1 MLVCATACVCVHIS
15 ARVRPP
21 IYLSSRMSVCDC
33 SCDGLYCCTPYILI
47 FTIFIL
53 QQQLTFRHVFDL
65 LVILDLFDDGLHAL
79 EALILERPDDA
90 FGVFLVIAEDEGR
103 GLCTTLLLLLLLL
116 RIRARSGFHL

>member
-1 MLVCATACVCVHIS
+1 MDYIAAH
-15 ARVRPP
+15 P
-21 IYLSSRMSVCDC
+21 IYSHFYDFHPA
-33 SCDGLYCCTPYILI
+33 T
-47 FTIFIL
+47 T
-53 QQQLTFRHVFDL
+53 QLTFRHVFDL